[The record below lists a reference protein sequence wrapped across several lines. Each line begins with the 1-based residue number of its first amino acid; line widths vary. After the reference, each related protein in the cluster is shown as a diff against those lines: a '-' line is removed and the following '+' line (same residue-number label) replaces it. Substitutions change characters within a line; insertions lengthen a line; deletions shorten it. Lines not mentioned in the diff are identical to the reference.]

1 MALSMVFF
9 AQGVPLLFAGD
20 EALNSQQGNNNAYC
34 QDNKTGWV
42 NWKRNTGME
51 ALQEFVQKLAAFRKA
66 HPVIRKAEPMHL
78 NDYQHKGCPDLSYH
92 SDNAWAAGLP
102 EEKGAFGVMY
112 CGDYAVD
119 DAGRPDDMVYIGYN
133 FHTGVNELALPKL
146 AGKKKWYV
154 VMDTAEQ
161 EYVFLPEEKP
171 AENQHRITVR
181 PQSVVLL
188 LGK

>member
-1 MALSMVFF
+1 M
-9 AQGVPLLFAGD
+9 
-20 EALNSQQGNNNAYC
+20 
-34 QDNKTGWV
+34 
-42 NWKRNTGME
+42 
-51 ALQEFVQKLAAFRKA
+51 
-66 HPVIRKAEPMHL
+66 
-78 NDYQHKGCPDLSYH
+78 
-92 SDNAWAAGLP
+92 
-102 EEKGAFGVMY
+102 
-112 CGDYAVD
+112 
-119 DAGRPDDMVYIGYN
+119 
-133 FHTGVNELALPKL
+133 NELALPKL

>member
-1 MALSMVFF
+1 MGELEEEHRNGGA
-9 AQGVPLLFAGD
+9 AGV
-20 EALNSQQGNNNAYC
+20 C
-34 QDNKTGWV
+34 T
-42 NWKRNTGME
+42 
-51 ALQEFVQKLAAFRKA
+51 KLAAFRKA

-112 CGDYAVD
+112 CGDYAVN
-119 DAGRPDDMVYIGYN
+119 DAGEPDDMVYIGYN

-161 EYVFLPEEKP
+161 EHAFLPEENWRKTSTGSRSDRSLSFYYL
-171 AENQHRITVR
+171 ENRK
-181 PQSVVLL
+181 S
-188 LGK
+188 GK

>member
-1 MALSMVFF
+1 MCL
-9 AQGVPLLFAGD
+9 
-20 EALNSQQGNNNAYC
+20 
-34 QDNKTGWV
+34 
-42 NWKRNTGME
+42 
-51 ALQEFVQKLAAFRKA
+51 
-66 HPVIRKAEPMHL
+66 
-78 NDYQHKGCPDLSYH
+78 
-92 SDNAWAAGLP
+92 
-102 EEKGAFGVMY
+102 
-112 CGDYAVD
+112 CGDYAVN
-119 DAGRPDDMVYIGYN
+119 DAGEPDDMVYIGYN

-161 EYVFLPEEKP
+161 EHAFLPEEKP

>member
-1 MALSMVFF
+1 
-9 AQGVPLLFAGD
+9 
-20 EALNSQQGNNNAYC
+20 
-34 QDNKTGWV
+34 
-42 NWKRNTGME
+42 ME

-78 NDYQHKGCPDLSYH
+78 NDYQHKGCPDLSNH
-92 SDNAWAAGLP
+92 SDNAWTAGLP